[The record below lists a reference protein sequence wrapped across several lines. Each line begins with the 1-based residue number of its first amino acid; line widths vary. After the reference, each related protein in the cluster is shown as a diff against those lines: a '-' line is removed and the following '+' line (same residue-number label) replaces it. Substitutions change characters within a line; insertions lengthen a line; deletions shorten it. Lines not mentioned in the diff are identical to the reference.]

1 MKRQLSM
8 QTLVLTALIFSSFQM
23 NGQNCNLSVSAG
35 PDIVLCA
42 PGQVNLN
49 ASVGGNFLS
58 LGWTPATGIANPAAA
73 NTTATVSQT
82 TVFSLAVRSI
92 SPVNLIVNG
101 NFNQGDTGFDSD
113 YVYGT
118 GGGAGLLSNE
128 GQYAIAGN
136 AGTTHNQFANCND
149 HTGGGNMMVVN
160 ASGVTNNVWCQTV
173 TVNANTD
180 YDFSAWVTSVTSQN
194 PARLQFSV
202 NGSLLGNVFQ
212 AASNTCN
219 WQQFNAQWASGAS
232 ASAEIC
238 IVNVNQTP
246 AGNDFAIDD
255 ISFRE
260 ICLFSDEVTVT
271 VADLDAGLNIPAG
284 ICGSSPAVNLQEWLG
299 TGATPGGV
307 WTLNG
312 NPVSV
317 FNPASVPVG
326 NHVLRYTLTLG
337 NCTVFEE
344 ATLAVA
350 QPPNTGTASNQGAA
364 ACQGAD
370 QTASLFSLLQG
381 ADAGGTWVETS
392 QVPSTNGAFNAA
404 AGTFRT
410 LGQLPGE
417 YTFEYRLSGG
427 GVCPDA
433 ATGVTFVIRPTPVA
447 NAGPDQILDCT
458 VTSVELGGQGAQGI
472 QYSWSLVGAG
482 PITGAN
488 GPLLTIDEAGVYRLD
503 AADASGNCTAFDEV
517 IVESRITTIAG
528 ETSLKP
534 ITCNGAND
542 GGIAVTA
549 ATGGDEPYL
558 YALGDNP
565 FQANPQFNGLAAGV
579 YTVRIMDANGC
590 ETAIEV
596 NLPAPQS
603 LEIVLEAAITGDP
616 PVISIGDSTEIRVLL
631 NKPAE
636 EVTGLVWTPALPDC
650 ANCLAVTV
658 SPLET
663 TVYQVRATDQN
674 GCAASDEIIIQ
685 VRKTYHIFTPNAFSP
700 NDDGNNDI
708 FYIHSGNEIT
718 GVRSFRVMDR
728 WGNLVFQDQ
737 NFLPNDPAHGWTG
750 SFNNRPQ
757 NAAVYVFVAELET
770 ASGEIVV
777 EKGEVVLVR

>member
-1 MKRQLSM
+1 MKRQLCI
-8 QTLVLTALIFSSFQM
+8 QTFALTTLIISSFQL

-35 PDIVLCA
+35 QDVVLCA

-49 ASVGGNFLS
+49 ASVSGNFLS
-58 LGWTPATGIANPAAA
+58 LGWAPTIGVTNPTIAN
-73 NTTATVSQT
+73 TSATVNQT
-82 TVFSLAVRSI
+82 SVFTLTVRSI
-92 SPVNLIVNG
+92 STVNLIVNG

-173 TVNANTD
+173 AVNTNTD

-202 NGSLLGNVFQ
+202 NGALLGNVFQ
-212 AASNTCN
+212 ASSSTCN
-219 WQQFNAQWASGAS
+219 WQQFNAQWSSGAS
-232 ASAEIC
+232 VSAEIC

-255 ISFRE
+255 VSFRE
-260 ICLFSDEVTVT
+260 ICVFTDDVTIT
-271 VADLDAGLNIPAG
+271 VADLDAALNVPAG
-284 ICGSSPAVNLQEWLG
+284 ICSNAPAVNLSVWLG
-299 TGATPGGV
+299 AGATPGGN
-307 WTLNG
+307 WTQNG
-312 NPVSV
+312 NPVST
-317 FNPASVPVG
+317 FNPASAPIG
-326 NHVLRYTLTLG
+326 NSVLRYTISLG
-337 NCTVFEE
+337 NCVVFEE
-344 ATLAVA
+344 ATIAVA
-350 QPPNTGTASNQGAA
+350 QPPNTGVASGQVSAV
-364 ACQGAD
+364 CQGED
-370 QTASLFSLLQG
+370 QTVILSSLLQG
-381 ADAGGTWVETS
+381 ADAGGTWFEIS
-392 QVPSTNGAFNAA
+392 QIPSANGAFNPVT
-404 AGTFRT
+404 GTFRT
-410 LGQLPGE
+410 LGQVAGE
-417 YTFEYRLSGG
+417 YRFEYRLSGG

-433 ATGVTFVIRPTPVA
+433 ATQVSFLIHPTPVA
-447 NAGPDQILDCT
+447 DAGPDQILDCA
-458 VTSVELGGQGAQGI
+458 VTSVELGGTGVQGM
-472 QYSWSLVGAG
+472 QYSWSLAGSG
-482 PITGAN
+482 PIAGAN
-488 GPLLTIDEAGVYRLD
+488 GPLLTVDEAGVYHLD
-503 AADASGNCTAFDEV
+503 VTDASGNCSAFDEAT
-517 IVESRITTIAG
+517 VESRITTITG
-528 ETSLKP
+528 ETAIKP

-549 ATGGDEPYL
+549 AGGGDEPYL
-558 YALGDNP
+558 FALGDNP
-565 FQANPQFNGLAAGV
+565 FQANPQFTGLGAGV

-590 ETAIEV
+590 EAAIEV

-603 LEIVLEAAITGDP
+603 LEIVLEATVPGDP
-616 PVISIGDSTEIRVLL
+616 PVISIGDSIEILVLI
-631 NKPAE
+631 NKPVE

-650 ANCLAVTV
+650 INCFSVTV

-663 TVYQVRATDQN
+663 TVYQVRATDQS
-674 GCAASDEIIIQ
+674 GCTASDDLIIQ
-685 VRKTYHIFTPNAFSP
+685 VRRTYPIFAPNAFSP

-708 FYIHSGNEIT
+708 FYISSGSEIT
-718 GVRSFRVMDR
+718 RIQSLRIMDR

-737 NFLPNDPAHGWTG
+737 DFLPNDPAHGWTG

-770 ASGEIVV
+770 ASGEVVV